1 MKTDAERMALIRQRT
16 AQLQRQAHARQ
27 MLLIDAGCMA
37 ACLVLVVCLGLA
49 MPGWAGTSVALHVSP
64 TGTAGM
70 LSERGADGY
79 ILVGVL
85 SFLLGSCVTILL
97 YRLRRIEESL
107 QYSFSDPYTRS
118 YMRFSFLLL
127 ERHAGLEKPPVPAFE
142 MPEG

>member
-16 AQLQRQAHARQ
+16 AQLQRQARARQ

-37 ACLVLVVCLGLA
+37 ACLALVVCLGLA

-79 ILVGVL
+79 
-85 SFLLGSCVTILL
+85 SC
-97 YRLRRIEESL
+97 SK
-107 QYSFSDPYTRS
+107 SCFSCCLPRYTRFVTCCS
-118 YMRFSFLLL
+118 VRPSTCAAC
-127 ERHAGLEKPPVPAFE
+127 R
-142 MPEG
+142 